1 MAILDMIVSNTSF
14 SAATKGGTISYDQQE
29 PGCTD
34 PKPTHI
40 TIVNQLP
47 IGNYHLVHVC
57 VCSHTY
63 MQQQKRFHHS

>member
-1 MAILDMIVSNTSF
+1 MANLEMIVFNTSF

-34 PKPTHI
+34 PKPTQI

-47 IGNYHLVHVC
+47 IGN
-57 VCSHTY
+57 T
-63 MQQQKRFHHS
+63 